1 MMLGMFGLTRARRLF
16 YPLSIF
22 IYFFLSLSSSLPAL
36 KAESFLPIS
45 SLPEKASRGHLATH
59 PQGSLL
65 LSLESGP

>member
-1 MMLGMFGLTRARRLF
+1 MLGMFGLTRARRLF
-16 YPLSIF
+16 FPFLFLFIF
-22 IYFFLSLSSSLPAL
+22 FSLASSLPAL
-36 KAESFLPIS
+36 KAESFFPTS